1 MSNEQL
7 WLVMLVLNFVI
18 ILGVYRFFGRSGLY
32 AWLPISVIIAN
43 LQVLKTVELFG
54 ITASLGNIVYATSFL
69 ATDILSENY
78 GKKDAARAVGI
89 GFIALLSLTLMMS
102 LALLFDPSPIDFAQ
116 ESMANLFTL
125 LPRIAAAGF
134 IAYLVSQVHD
144 VWIYA
149 LLKKRRPERRW
160 IWLRNNLSTMISQAI
175 DSVIFVTIAFAGVVP
190 RREFLQIALSTY
202 LLKWLAA
209 VADTPLVY
217 LAALWYRRARIRE
230 V

>member
-1 MSNEQL
+1 MSNEGL

-116 ESMANLFTL
+116 ESMEALFTL

-202 LLKWLAA
+202 LLKWLVAM
-209 VADTPLVY
+209 ADTPLVY

>member
-1 MSNEQL
+1 MSNEGL

-116 ESMANLFTL
+116 ESMKALFTL

>member
-149 LLKKRRPERRW
+149 LLKKRRPQRRW

>member
-7 WLVMLVLNFVI
+7 WLVMLVLNFVV

-43 LQVLKTVELFG
+43 LQVLKTVEFFG

-89 GFIALLSLTLMMS
+89 GFVALLSLTLMMS

-149 LLKKRRPERRW
+149 LLKKRRPQRRW

-190 RREFLQIALSTY
+190 RREFLQIVLSTY
-202 LLKWLAA
+202 LLKWLVAA
-209 VADTPLVY
+209 ADTPLVY

>member
-7 WLVMLVLNFVI
+7 WLVMLVLNFVV

-89 GFIALLSLTLMMS
+89 GFVALLSLTLMMS

-149 LLKKRRPERRW
+149 LLKKRRPQRRW
-160 IWLRNNLSTMISQAI
+160 IWLRINLSTMISQAI

-190 RREFLQIALSTY
+190 RREFLQIVLSTY
-202 LLKWLAA
+202 LLKWLVAA
-209 VADTPLVY
+209 ADTPLVY

>member
-7 WLVMLVLNFVI
+7 WLVMLVLNFVV

-89 GFIALLSLTLMMS
+89 GFVALLSLTLMMS

-149 LLKKRRPERRW
+149 LLKKRRPQRRW

-190 RREFLQIALSTY
+190 RREFLQIVLSTY
-202 LLKWLAA
+202 LLKWLVAA
-209 VADTPLVY
+209 ADTPLVY

>member
-7 WLVMLVLNFVI
+7 WVVMLVLNFVV

-89 GFIALLSLTLMMS
+89 GFVALLSLTLMMS

-149 LLKKRRPERRW
+149 LLKKRRPQRRW

-190 RREFLQIALSTY
+190 RREFLQIVLSTY
-202 LLKWLAA
+202 LLKWLVAA
-209 VADTPLVY
+209 ADTPLVY

>member
-7 WLVMLVLNFVI
+7 WLVMLVLNFVV

-54 ITASLGNIVYATSFL
+54 ITSSLGNIVYATSFL

-89 GFIALLSLTLMMS
+89 GFVALLSLTLMMS

-149 LLKKRRPERRW
+149 LLKKRRPQRRW

-190 RREFLQIALSTY
+190 RREFLQIVLSTY
-202 LLKWLAA
+202 LLKWLVAA
-209 VADTPLVY
+209 ADTPLVY

>member
-1 MSNEQL
+1 MSNEWL
-7 WLVMLVLNFVI
+7 WLVMLAVNFLI

-78 GKKDAARAVGI
+78 GKKNAARAVGI
-89 GFIALLSLTLMMS
+89 GFVALLSLTLMMS
-102 LALLFDPSPIDFAQ
+102 LALLFAPSPIDFAQ

-149 LLKKRRPERRW
+149 LLKRRRPQRRW

-175 DSVIFVTIAFAGVVP
+175 DSLIFVTIAFAGAVQP
-190 RREFLQIALSTY
+190 EEFRQIALSTY
-202 LLKWLAA
+202 LLKWLVAA
-209 VADTPLVY
+209 ADTPLVY
-217 LAALWYRRARIRE
+217 LASSWYRRGRIRE